1 MSPESAN
8 HVDTPPWRIARL
20 GPWPILEPLAKPALN
35 FLFRGLGAFP
45 PEVLTHQPQ
54 PCLEQIERRAKG
66 GGNR

>member
-1 MSPESAN
+1 MSPEFAN
-8 HVDTPPWRIARL
+8 HVNAPPWTIARL
-20 GPWPILEPLAKPALN
+20 RSWPILEPLTKPVLD
-35 FLFRGLGAFP
+35 FLFCGLGAFP